1 MNTKI
6 IITSAKSINKLELA
20 KNIKENLNESY
31 TIANT
36 FTSEK
41 NTQNEND
48 IYLDINTI
56 NLSYKNNALLCV
68 TSDNNI
74 LNGITYDDFENN
86 DITYV
91 SLEQFNMISD
101 YIFNKYDILILW
113 IDVKKDYSKELLT
126 ESKFLLERLNTLKYM
141 YFTEKDIDIIPLI
154 VKKYINTDDLK
165 EKNLIL
171 TENS

>member
-86 DITYV
+86 DIIYV